1 MRNLKYQ
8 NGYVEMC
15 KIKDKLDKN
24 NFNINRLFD
33 HKLVVKKEVINLI
46 LSLKCFRTNKM
57 FPTAYISML
66 SHL

>member
-24 NFNINRLFD
+24 GFNINRLFD
-33 HKLVVKKEVINLI
+33 HKLVVKKGRLI
-46 LSLKCFRTNKM
+46 
-57 FPTAYISML
+57 
-66 SHL
+66 